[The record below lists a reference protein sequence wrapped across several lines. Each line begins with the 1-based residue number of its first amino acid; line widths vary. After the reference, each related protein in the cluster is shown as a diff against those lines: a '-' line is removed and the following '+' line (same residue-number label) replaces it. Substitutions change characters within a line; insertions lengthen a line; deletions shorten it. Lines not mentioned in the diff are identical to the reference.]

1 MLKAIVP
8 KAWHELK
15 KSDRDKLTEW
25 AKSVGLEVAET
36 QLEKEMRVAFDSYI
50 KMVCVVLHDAMGM
63 DEGDLTVFLGNHKR
77 LFARQV
83 RLVREDAQREY
94 LNNRMKEIFPESGF
108 PQEFFDKMFGD
119 GEK

>member
-36 QLEKEMRVAFDSYI
+36 QLEKEMRVVFDSYI

-63 DEGDLTVFLGNHKR
+63 DERDLTVFLGNHKR

-108 PQEFFDKMFGD
+108 PQEFFDRMFGN
-119 GEK
+119 GEE